1 MNNEYWE
8 KYPVHSIIYS
18 IVSREKTISLENLVN
33 KVKEENPEVDI
44 GKIRMALVKL
54 EIWNKIDVV
63 SSGKEIK
70 ILFKGE

>member
-63 SSGKEIK
+63 SSGKEMK